1 MRAHL
6 SKQGHQIARGE
17 AIRYM
22 RKFLGDSVGKK
33 NAYCFFFPPLSVH
46 INLLGEGAERL
57 LCLKAS
63 RSPSPWGTASDLI
76 LLANVV
82 RGRLYLPQYS
92 SELLIGPSELI
103 KR

>member
-22 RKFLGDSVGKK
+22 RKFLDDSAGKK
-33 NAYCFFFPPLSVH
+33 MLTVFFPPSLSVH

-57 LCLKAS
+57 PAAPGSQPVSVSLGDRA
-63 RSPSPWGTASDLI
+63 
-76 LLANVV
+76 
-82 RGRLYLPQYS
+82 
-92 SELLIGPSELI
+92 
-103 KR
+103 

>member
-1 MRAHL
+1 MIL
-6 SKQGHQIARGE
+6 LE
-17 AIRYM
+17 
-22 RKFLGDSVGKK
+22 KK
-33 NAYCFFFPPLSVH
+33 MLTVFFPPLSVH
-46 INLLGEGAERL
+46 INLLGERAERL
-57 LCLKAS
+57 PCLKAS